1 MSEVSAFDRCRSKIS
16 EYFEK
21 YGMKETLEAFN
32 KECKQKASRKA
43 DSEKKNGRKRRK
55 NDDVIDEVLDI
66 TDGKY
71 SLRFIS
77 FFHTHINKIYLS
89 LYPSVSLS
97 FKLKIFD
104 TTTNPYDEKFN
115 AIISELYSG
124 HHTITK
130 RKDTT
135 FDTSLLRSIRETSRF
150 RLVLVGYVQKGDS
163 LDLFSG
169 VCVRLQTAD

>member
-32 KECKQKASRKA
+32 KECKQKASQKA

-66 TDGKY
+66 TDGTY
-71 SLRFIS
+71 SLIHFS
-77 FFHTHINKIYLS
+77 FSHTHLQSSNH
-89 LYPSVSLS
+89 
-97 FKLKIFD
+97 
-104 TTTNPYDEKFN
+104 
-115 AIISELYSG
+115 SG
-124 HHTITK
+124 HHTITE

-135 FDTSLLRSIRETSRF
+135 SNTSLLRSIRETSRF
-150 RLVLVGYVQKGDS
+150 RLVLVGYVQKGAS

>member
-55 NDDVIDEVLDI
+55 NGDVIDEVLDI

-71 SLRFIS
+71 SLIHLIHIS
-77 FFHTHINKIYLS
+77 TKSIYLS
-89 LYPSVSLS
+89 IRPSPFHSS
-97 FKLKIFD
+97 
-104 TTTNPYDEKFN
+104 
-115 AIISELYSG
+115 
-124 HHTITK
+124 
-130 RKDTT
+130 
-135 FDTSLLRSIRETSRF
+135 
-150 RLVLVGYVQKGDS
+150 
-163 LDLFSG
+163 
-169 VCVRLQTAD
+169 